1 MNKYP
6 KSSLRY
12 GDKDD
17 GMAELYIDIC
27 EAKDAE
33 LYITY
38 RFYCYLINYYTEN
51 IMHKEYPIY
60 SSDIWP
66 YINHYKA
73 ALLLCVN
80 DRDDKEL
87 KKVKSFVLNKFLK
100 ENDKYLDTV
109 NKKYFELIKKVPKSE
124 AVRIDYEERREWSNL
139 EPEFGVDYNGIFM
152 SLEIIRMRTYYNALM
167 ENILKEEAIEKR
179 KFVLG
184 IILAI
189 VGTALTIFFGLLTF
203 L

>member
-6 KSSLRY
+6 KSNLRY

-33 LYITY
+33 LYTTY

-51 IMHKEYPIY
+51 IMHKDFPIY

-66 YINHYKA
+66 YINYYKT
-73 ALLLCVN
+73 ALLSRVKN
-80 DRDDKEL
+80 QDDKAL
-87 KKVKSFVLNKFLK
+87 KKVKDFVLNKFSK
-100 ENDKYLDTV
+100 ENEKYLDTV
-109 NKKYFELIKKVPKSE
+109 NKKYFELIEKVPKSE
-124 AVRIDYEERREWSNL
+124 AIRIDYEGRREWSSL
-139 EPEFGVDYNGIFM
+139 EPEYGVDYNEIFM

-167 ENILKEEAIEKR
+167 ENILREGIIEKR

-184 IILAI
+184 IVLAI

>member
-6 KSSLRY
+6 KSNLRY

-33 LYITY
+33 LYSTF
-38 RFYCYLINYYTEN
+38 RFYCYLINYRIEN
-51 IMHKEYPIY
+51 AIHKEYPIC
-60 SSDIWP
+60 SADFWP
-66 YINHYKA
+66 YINHYKT

-80 DRDDKEL
+80 ENNKKEL
-87 KKVKSFVLNKFLK
+87 SKVKDFVLNKFQK
-100 ENDKYLDTV
+100 ANDIYLQDV
-109 NKKYFELIKKVPKSE
+109 NKKFFELLEKIPKTH
-124 AVRIDYEERREWSNL
+124 AIRIDYEQNREWSEL
-139 EPEFGVDYNGIFM
+139 DPEYGLDYNDVFM

-167 ENILKEEAIEKR
+167 ENILREAIIEKR

-184 IILAI
+184 IVLAI

>member
-6 KSSLRY
+6 KSNLRY
-12 GDKDD
+12 GEKDD
-17 GMAELYIDIC
+17 GMAELFIDIC

-38 RFYCYLINYYTEN
+38 RFYCYLINYHTEN

-60 SSDIWP
+60 STDIWP
-66 YINHYKA
+66 YINYYKT
-73 ALLLCVN
+73 ALLSCVN

-87 KKVKSFVLNKFLK
+87 KKVKNFVLNKFSK
-100 ENDKYLDTV
+100 ENEKYLDAV
-109 NKKYFELIKKVPKSE
+109 NKKYFELIKKIPKSE
-124 AVRIDYEERREWSNL
+124 AIRIDYEERREWSGL

-152 SLEIIRMRTYYNALM
+152 DLEIIRMRTYYSALM
-167 ENILKEEAIEKR
+167 ENILKEEAIEQR